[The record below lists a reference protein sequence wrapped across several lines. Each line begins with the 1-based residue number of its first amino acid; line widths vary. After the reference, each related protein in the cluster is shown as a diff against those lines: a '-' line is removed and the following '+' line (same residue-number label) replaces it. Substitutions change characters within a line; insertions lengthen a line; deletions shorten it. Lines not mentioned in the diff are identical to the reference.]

1 MMSDRISALLC
12 RYLAFAVL
20 SGGIL
25 LAGVLAGA
33 GAADAQSNPNVR
45 PPGAPLP
52 GAAPTAKAPLPGAGR
67 GNIFDTEMWSQI
79 RRSTQGKVSI
89 PDSKAGLL
97 IQSDGWAWE
106 KWRNGPMPIYAGY
119 AMLAVVGV
127 LLLFL
132 LIRGRIRVDSGLSGK
147 TIIRFGTLE
156 RAGHWLLAVSFIVL
170 ALSGL
175 NMVYGKALLMPLI
188 GKPVFA
194 DLTDWGKWLHNYVA
208 FAFMVGLAV
217 TFLLWVVH
225 NFPNRHDII
234 WLLKGGGMLTRNT
247 HPPSKKFNAGQ
258 KILFW
263 LVMLGGVSISL
274 SGIALMFPFQIT
286 LFADTFAILNGVGA
300 TLPTTL
306 TPIQEAQYAVQWHG
320 IIAVFLVCVILG
332 HIYIGTI
339 SMEGA
344 FDAMKS
350 GEVDVNWA
358 KEHHSI
364 WAEEAMAKEAG
375 EKAEAKTAPVAAE

>member
-1 MMSDRISALLC
+1 MMSGRISARLC
-12 RYLAFAVL
+12 RYLAFVVL

-25 LAGVLAGA
+25 LAGALAGIGSA
-33 GAADAQSNPNVR
+33 GAQSNPNVR

-52 GAAPTAKAPLPGAGR
+52 GAAPTAKAPLPGADR
-67 GNIFDTEMWSQI
+67 GNIFDTEMWTQI
-79 RRSTQGKVSI
+79 RRSVQGKVSI
-89 PDSKAGLL
+89 PDGKAGLL
-97 IQSDGWAWE
+97 IQSDGWLWE

-119 AMLAVVGV
+119 AMLAVVG
-127 LLLFL
+127 LLFLFL
-132 LIRGRIRVDSGLSGK
+132 LIRGRIRVDSGLSGE
-147 TIIRFGTLE
+147 TIVRFDTVE
-156 RAGHWLLAVSFIVL
+156 RMAHWLLAVSFIVL

-175 NMVYGKALLMPLI
+175 NMFYGKSLLIPLI
-188 GKPVFA
+188 GKPAFA
-194 DLTDWGKWLHNYVA
+194 GLTYWGKWLHNYVA
-208 FAFMVGLAV
+208 FAFMAGLAM
-217 TFLLWVVH
+217 TFLLWVAQ

-234 WLLKGGGMLTRNT
+234 WLLKGGGMLTKNT
-247 HPPSKKFNAGQ
+247 HPPAKKFNAGQ

-300 TLPTTL
+300 TLPTAL

-339 SMEGA
+339 GMQGA
-344 FDAMKS
+344 FDAMGS

-364 WAEEAMAKEAG
+364 WAEEVMAKAGDEA
-375 EKAEAKTAPVAAE
+375 ETKTAPVAAE